1 MIFPTDNLIW
11 VMPTE
16 GQSVY
21 GVTRMRF
28 FILKGKNIMN
38 ITPRQMLLYAVSDR
52 AWSRDDEE
60 FTAQVR
66 QAVMSGVTVFQL
78 REKQADYE
86 QFKRIAL
93 SIKPICKEYGVPL
106 IINDNVKLAKEID
119 ADGVHLGQDDLDITS
134 AREYLGQD
142 KIIGVSAHNVAEAL
156 AAQQGGADYLG
167 SGAAFVTSTKTD
179 AGAIDRK
186 VLADIAHTV
195 KIPVVAIGGINA
207 ENITQLQNLG
217 LDGVAVVS
225 AIFAAEDIPCA
236 VRELKAKAELVAQ
249 SSVKQKG

>member
-1 MIFPTDNLIW
+1 
-11 VMPTE
+11 
-16 GQSVY
+16 
-21 GVTRMRF
+21 
-28 FILKGKNIMN
+28 
-38 ITPRQMLLYAVSDR
+38 MLLYAVSDR

-167 SGAAFVTSTKTD
+167 SGAAFVTSTKID